1 MKKNYKFSIFI
12 FFIISL
18 ILFSNIVVDVYA
30 VTGDCLS
37 EGKCHNNLTGIRSF
51 LTGNNGSSSPA
62 INTRIDDRYDAL
74 FTNCNAASSKCVSK
88 DWEEVKKNTYQYF
101 NSVQTSMAAANAR
114 GKNGERFLDN
124 ALANFNEHAQY
135 VYSFLMAFGALTSL
149 LMFII
154 IFVRITWLPEHA
166 YQKRKAM
173 EDMVISGTATIL
185 LGGSWLIISLFYSVF
200 SRMWEVGTVY
210 SKDWRS
216 VGGILLVEYR
226 GLIVG
231 FLGVATLT
239 ALLMMIKSIT
249 GVIFAGTNP
258 GQKSAKMMQ
267 VVWCGIATAGLGSL
281 TIFTSL
287 FWNVLRF

>member
-1 MKKNYKFSIFI
+1 MKKNYKFSIVI
-12 FFIISL
+12 LLVISM
-18 ILFSNIVVDVYA
+18 ILFSNIIVNTYAA
-30 VTGDCLS
+30 VTNPNYSTLYAFRTA
-37 EGKCHNNLTGIRSF
+37 LTGSGGGGGPVANPRIDSRYKELF
-51 LTGNNGSSSPA
+51 NGSSTTW
-62 INTRIDDRYDAL
+62 N
-74 FTNCNAASSKCVSK
+74 
-88 DWEEVKKNTYQYF
+88 EVQKNTYQYF
-101 NSVQTSMAAANAR
+101 NSVQTAMDNANHR
-114 GKNGERFLDN
+114 GKDVTGDGRGDERFLDN

-166 YQKRKAM
+166 FQKRKAM
-173 EDMVISGTATIL
+173 EDMVISGIATIL